1 MIADHLWKTR
11 CVVLDAG
18 MSPKYI
24 GGITRGRTGLVV
36 DKALPQHRD
45 KLLAGDLKGVP
56 VLELTAIPVDVG
68 TLRVVGTFIREN
80 GLQTVVGLGG
90 GSVLDAVKLAALFT
104 SDPSLPI
111 FAERHAKRSGLL
123 VLPPVTATKERPK
136 TILMPSTVGTGAEVS
151 GVACLDTAVGR
162 RLIVSRHLAGDTA
175 MLDAGHLATLPTALV
190 FEGLLEA
197 FLRVAGTMI
206 GSTAN
211 IFDDDGYTLIQRI
224 IRLGQRLLKG
234 ESLELRLAAGR
245 LSMETHTGWALM
257 GRNPYGAKHW
267 YVANELAYVTGA
279 RKMTATASVI
289 GPIWREIAS
298 GGAAWGDKA
307 RLDELWS
314 VVRDVEPSLD
324 RSPGDGIDELMWRWG
339 IARLSTI
346 SKDAEARTA
355 DASILNWGGALPM
368 LRGIDSVQVQHVLA
382 EAAATVEAA
391 ATAQDLPS
399 PVGQLRVAGE
409 RG

>member
-18 MSPKYI
+18 MSSKYV

-56 VLELTAIPVDVG
+56 VLELTARPVDVG

-104 SDPSLPI
+104 ADPSLPI

-123 VLPPVTATKERPK
+123 VLPPVTTTKERPK

-162 RLIVSRHLAGDTA
+162 RLIVSRRLAGDTA

-211 IFDDDGYTLIQRI
+211 MFDDDGYSLIQRI
-224 IRLGQRLLKG
+224 LRLSQRLLRG
-234 ESLELRLAAGR
+234 DSLELRLAAAR

-267 YVANELAYVTGA
+267 YVANELAYVTGE
-279 RKMTATASVI
+279 RKMAATASVI
-289 GPIWREIAS
+289 GPIWREIAN
-298 GGAAWGDKA
+298 GAAAWGDKA
-307 RLDELWS
+307 RLHELWS

-324 RSPGDGIDELMWRWG
+324 PSPGEGIDELMSRWG
-339 IARLSTI
+339 IAGLGAI
-346 SKDAEARTA
+346 SKDTEERTA
-355 DASILNWGGALPM
+355 DATVQNWGGALPM
-368 LRGIDSVQVQHVLA
+368 LRGIDAVQVQHVLA
-382 EAAATVEAA
+382 GAAVTVGLAAT
-391 ATAQDLPS
+391 TQILPS

-409 RG
+409 RR

>member
-11 CVVLDAG
+11 CVVLGAG

-56 VLELTAIPVDVG
+56 VLELTARPVDVG

-104 SDPSLPI
+104 ADSSLPI

-123 VLPPVTATKERPK
+123 VLPPVTTTKERPK

-162 RLIVSRHLAGDTA
+162 RLIVSRRLAGDTA
-175 MLDAGHLATLPTALV
+175 MLDAGHLATLPTAMV

-211 IFDDDGYTLIQRI
+211 MFDDDGYSLIQRI
-224 IRLGQRLLKG
+224 IRLSQRLLRG
-234 ESLELRLAAGR
+234 DSPELRLAGGR

-267 YVANELAYVTGA
+267 YVANELAYVTGE
-279 RKMTATASVI
+279 RKMAATASVI

-298 GGAAWGDKA
+298 GAAAWGDKA
-307 RLDELWS
+307 RLHELWT

-324 RSPGDGIDELMWRWG
+324 PSPGDGIDELMSRWG
-339 IARLSTI
+339 IAGLGAI
-346 SKDAEARTA
+346 SKDMELRTA
-355 DASILNWGGALPM
+355 DATVQNWGGALPM
-368 LRGIDSVQVQHVLA
+368 LRGIDAVQVQHVLA
-382 EAAATVEAA
+382 GAAAATRTAA
-391 ATAQDLPS
+391 AAQILPS